1 MARHNQTSAQ
11 RRESIYAFIKQFLKD
26 RGYPPSVREIGQAVG
41 LKSSSTVHAYLDQ
54 MEDHGMI
61 RRDPTKP
68 RAIDLMEDN
77 PWRNTVL
84 VPLIG
89 TVAAGIPI
97 SAEENIEETFALPTN
112 LLGTKDDT
120 FMLRVKGESMINIG
134 IFDGDYVIVRQQ
146 NTARDGQVVV
156 ALVNQED
163 ATVKRYFKEKDCIKL
178 VPENDNMEPFYEK
191 DVQVLGIVI
200 GVYRQM

>member
-1 MARHNQTSAQ
+1 ML
-11 RRESIYAFIKQFLKD
+11 I
-26 RGYPPSVREIGQAVG
+26 
-41 LKSSSTVHAYLDQ
+41 
-54 MEDHGMI
+54 
-61 RRDPTKP
+61 
-68 RAIDLMEDN
+68 
-77 PWRNTVL
+77 VL
-84 VPLIG
+84 YILQ
-89 TVAAGIPI
+89 
-97 SAEENIEETFALPTN
+97 NY
-112 LLGTKDDT
+112 
-120 FMLRVKGESMINIG
+120 MINIG

>member
-1 MARHNQTSAQ
+1 
-11 RRESIYAFIKQFLKD
+11 
-26 RGYPPSVREIGQAVG
+26 
-41 LKSSSTVHAYLDQ
+41 
-54 MEDHGMI
+54 
-61 RRDPTKP
+61 
-68 RAIDLMEDN
+68 MEDN
-77 PWRNTVL
+77 PWSNTVL